1 MNFIATLFSPI
12 TTIWNWLIFIPV
24 FNILLFVQ
32 QFTHNMGWSI
42 ILMSFGLRLALSGVI
57 GKTLKIQKLQLT
69 LAPELA
75 KLKEQ
80 HKDNKQQLM
89 LAQAELYK
97 KNGFNPS
104 AGCLPTI
111 IMFAVMFSLTKSID
125 YIYPNA
131 ARPVTLEKINQSI
144 IVPNLKLQESGKFE
158 KTFFYVDVT
167 KPDTVPVKFS
177 GMTIPLPGVF
187 ILLSTVLQFMS
198 MKMSA
203 PLLSEEKK
211 IAAKTPG
218 KSDDDMASAMAAS
231 TNIMPLMNI
240 IIGYQFPSIIMIYFI
255 PFTLVQVIQQYYVTG
270 WGGLT
275 PWLQKANFLKAALPR
290 SLRKP

>member
-1 MNFIATLFSPI
+1 MNFITTLFSPI
-12 TTIWNWLIFIPV
+12 TTLWNWLIFIPV
-24 FNILLFVQ
+24 FNILLFIQ
-32 QFTHNMGWSI
+32 QYTHNMGWSI

-57 GKTLKIQKLQLT
+57 LKTLKIQKLQLT

-75 KLKEQ
+75 KLKEV

-125 YIYPNA
+125 YIYPNKD
-131 ARPVTLEKINQSI
+131 RPVALEKVNQSI
-144 IVPNLKLQESGKFE
+144 VIPNLKQQEVGRFE
-158 KTFFYVDVT
+158 KTFFYADVT
-167 KPDTVPVKFS
+167 KPDIIPVKFS
-177 GMTIPLPGVF
+177 GMTLPLPGVF
-187 ILLSTVLQFMS
+187 ILLSTILQFMS

-203 PLLSEEKK
+203 PLLSAEKK

-218 KSDDDMASAMAAS
+218 RTDDDMASAMAAS

-255 PFTLVQVIQQYYVTG
+255 PFTLIQVIQQYFVTG

-275 PWLQKANFLKAALPR
+275 PWFKRFGLVKSAQ
-290 SLRKP
+290 S